1 MNIKKSKDQ
10 EPTFFCWWEEEE
22 DEGETF
28 TEEQLKSEF
37 EKVGQ
42 GYEFNIES
50 NSENSEVLGWIING
64 DPHSY
69 FNNLKE
75 VINFLNEENDSNLV
89 GFCDIMRIRRVL

>member
-1 MNIKKSKDQ
+1 MNIKESKDQ
-10 EPTFFCWWEEEE
+10 APTFFCWWE
-22 DEGETF
+22 DTNETF
-28 TEEQLKSEF
+28 TEEQLKSFF
-37 EKVGQ
+37 EKGGQ

-75 VINFLNEENDSNLV
+75 VINFLNEENDINLV
-89 GFCDIMRIRRVL
+89 GFCDNMRIRRVL

>member
-10 EPTFFCWWEEEE
+10 EPTFFCWWE
-22 DEGETF
+22 DTNETF
-28 TEEQLKSEF
+28 TEEQLKSFF

-42 GYEFNIES
+42 AYEFNIES
-50 NSENSEVLGWIING
+50 NSENSDVLGWIING

-75 VINFLNEENDSNLV
+75 VINFLNEENDINLV
-89 GFCDIMRIRRVL
+89 GFCDNMRIRRVL